1 MANCFLFALVL
12 CKGKYQKRGFFVA
25 KPSKGVF
32 LYGKRGF
39 GNKLSQSQKGNKKRQ
54 IKTKIN
60 LKNKGE

>member
-12 CKGKYQKRGFFVA
+12 CKGKYQKA
-25 KPSKGVF
+25 LSKGVF